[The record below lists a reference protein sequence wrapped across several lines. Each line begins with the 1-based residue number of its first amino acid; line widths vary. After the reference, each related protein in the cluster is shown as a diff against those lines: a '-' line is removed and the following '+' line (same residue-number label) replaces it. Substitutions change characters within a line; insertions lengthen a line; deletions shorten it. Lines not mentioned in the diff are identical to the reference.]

1 MNEKNIYEELVKT
14 EDTAKV
20 TLPIGI
26 EIEIKTELTLEEQSI
41 FIDRVVGGVFVGED
55 EEYLPEYRD
64 PVFQITV
71 LQMLTDIPVFEDED
85 GENVDIEKTY
95 RLCKAID
102 FFNINNKK
110 FYNLLF
116 RLEDMID
123 EKIEHRKK
131 VIVAGEKRKLEFIRQ
146 EMEDG
151 IALINSVAET
161 LTESIKEVS
170 GIDYYAEEI
179 SKLNDSLNKMDEDE
193 LIKSII
199 EFRSKEEE

>member
-26 EIEIKTELTLEEQSI
+26 EMEIKTELTLEEQSA
-41 FIDRVVGGVFVGED
+41 FIDRVVDGVFVGED

-71 LQMLTDIPVFEDED
+71 LQMLTDVPVFEDED

-116 RLEDMID
+116 RLEDMVD
-123 EKIEHRKK
+123 EKIEHMKK
-131 VIVAGEKRKLEFIRQ
+131 VIIAGEKRKLEFIRQ

-151 IALINSVAET
+151 IAVINSIAENLMNT
-161 LTESIKEVS
+161 INEAGDLDGYT
-170 GIDYYAEEI
+170 AEL
-179 SKLNDSLNKMDEDE
+179 SKLNDSIQNMDEDE
-193 LIKSII
+193 LVDSIL
-199 EFRSKEEE
+199 EFRQKEE